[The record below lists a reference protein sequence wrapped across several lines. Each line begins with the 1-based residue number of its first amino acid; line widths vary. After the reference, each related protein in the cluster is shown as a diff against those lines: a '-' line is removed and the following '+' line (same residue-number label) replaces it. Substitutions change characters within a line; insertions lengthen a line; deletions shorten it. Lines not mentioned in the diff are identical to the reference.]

1 MWFRAICNQRLAAAA
16 ATEMTMD
23 ATTRWAKFQMEK
35 RAIEA
40 KRMTPA
46 KKQAAI
52 AALKKR
58 LGM

>member
-1 MWFRAICNQRLAAAA
+1 MAAVGTEARL
-16 ATEMTMD
+16 TMD

-52 AALKKR
+52 VALKKR
-58 LGM
+58 LGV

>member
-1 MWFRAICNQRLAAAA
+1 
-16 ATEMTMD
+16 MD

-40 KRMTPA
+40 KRMAPA

-52 AALKKR
+52 VALKKR